1 MGNEFFLFGSELF
14 LFFFLGHFWK
24 CCKQEHQRRQ
34 ANVVSKNIKGVKQDV
49 FNAGMDCGLTFLDI
63 VGVNY
68 DAILLRSSS
77 SL

>member
-1 MGNEFFLFGSELF
+1 MSFVDLGQN
-14 LFFFLGHFWK
+14 FFFFFFGRHFWK

-34 ANVVSKNIKGVKQDV
+34 ANVVNKNIKGDKQNV

-68 DAILLRSSS
+68 DAILLRKS